1 LGERI
6 AERAL
11 IQHDSAT
18 STTTAHIHLFSGSAF
33 ADFVTLLIQLL
44 PWPVT

>member
-1 LGERI
+1 MLARK
-6 AERAL
+6 
-11 IQHDSAT
+11 
-18 STTTAHIHLFSGSAF
+18 HLFSGSAF